1 MKAAAISEC
10 GKYRYMLERDVVHT
24 EETGL
29 MVRMFGQAAAP
40 KELTVAFFGIN
51 PSTADAML
59 DDATVRKWNG
69 FCARLPATRFIVG
82 NVFSYRSTDPKAL
95 ARTPFPQGPQHYTY
109 IKAMVEGADILVPC
123 WGGRAKVPKRLHH
136 YIDELLAY
144 LHRSGKPV
152 MHFGLTDGGDPLHP
166 LFLPYTTQLTTLEAM

>member
-109 IKAMVEGADILVPC
+109 QKRIIDQADILVPC
-123 WGGRAKVPKRLHH
+123 WGGRSKVPKRLQP
-136 YIDELLAY
+136 YIDQLLAS